1 VAGGERAC
9 YSLWGLSRWIFGYV
23 RQELPQ
29 LREDLLEALTDAR
42 NQLEVIGSRRSTAQ
56 DCEDYLAQFSLD
68 YYEVCKAA
76 VGGHYEGSYFT
87 QNADSTFL
95 TQLAGHHP

>member
-1 VAGGERAC
+1 VVLFA
-9 YSLWGLSRWIFGYV
+9 LGLSQRIFGHV

-29 LREDLLEALTDAR
+29 LREDLQEALTDAR
-42 NQLEVIGSRRSTAQ
+42 NQLEVMGSRRSTAQ
-56 DCEDYLAQFSLD
+56 DCKDYLAQFSLD

-76 VGGHYEGSYFT
+76 VGGHYEGSYFK
-87 QNADSTFL
+87 QNAGSAFL